1 MIAGLIR
8 SLVGGFF
15 GTIGF
20 ALLLHAPKKAWLPAS
35 AIGGV
40 SFALYWFLLRIGWG
54 EAAAIF
60 TAALGGSL
68 WAQWCARRMRM
79 IATIFITLSI
89 VSLVPGL
96 GLYRCM
102 ELIGQEQ
109 NALGLQTGAA
119 AMYAPVIKGAQQRKK
134 VIGRRQFRIF
144 KNKAACTAQQ
154 DHTRHGDNLNTQ
166 LPRALFHGG
175 NNRNIHEENRP
186 QNGPDAKEAGHQFMQ
201 PPPQGLAGDQNQAE
215 KQDRDRK
222 KNNGTNL
229 IALFLLFRCKRCSLL
244 PGGRAGWG
252 FSFSRRRGTARGRRC
267 SFLRLLFGSGR
278 LCTFRYLLLF

>member
-20 ALLLHAPKKAWLPAS
+20 ALLLHAPKTAGLPAS

-40 SFALYWFLLRIGWG
+40 SFALSWFLLRIGWG

-96 GLYRCM
+96 GLYHCM
-102 ELIGQEQ
+102 EYLGAGRSAAGLQAGVNAMIDVLMI
-109 NALGLQTGAA
+109 ALGVG
-119 AMYAPVIKGAQQRKK
+119 VGSS
-134 VIGRRQFRIF
+134 VFRMLAVRPRPA
-144 KNKAACTAQQ
+144 KA
-154 DHTRHGDNLNTQ
+154 
-166 LPRALFHGG
+166 
-175 NNRNIHEENRP
+175 
-186 QNGPDAKEAGHQFMQ
+186 
-201 PPPQGLAGDQNQAE
+201 PPQGD
-215 KQDRDRK
+215 DR
-222 KNNGTNL
+222 G
-229 IALFLLFRCKRCSLL
+229 
-244 PGGRAGWG
+244 
-252 FSFSRRRGTARGRRC
+252 
-267 SFLRLLFGSGR
+267 
-278 LCTFRYLLLF
+278 

>member
-8 SLVGGFF
+8 PLMGGFF

-96 GLYRCM
+96 GLYHCM
-102 ELIGQEQ
+102 EYLGAGRSAAGLQAGVNAMIDVLMI
-109 NALGLQTGAA
+109 ALGVGVGSSLFRVLA
-119 AMYAPVIKGAQQRKK
+119 
-134 VIGRRQFRIF
+134 GRPRPM
-144 KNKAACTAQQ
+144 KATAQ
-154 DHTRHGDNLNTQ
+154 GD
-166 LPRALFHGG
+166 
-175 NNRNIHEENRP
+175 
-186 QNGPDAKEAGHQFMQ
+186 
-201 PPPQGLAGDQNQAE
+201 
-215 KQDRDRK
+215 DR
-222 KNNGTNL
+222 G
-229 IALFLLFRCKRCSLL
+229 
-244 PGGRAGWG
+244 
-252 FSFSRRRGTARGRRC
+252 
-267 SFLRLLFGSGR
+267 
-278 LCTFRYLLLF
+278 